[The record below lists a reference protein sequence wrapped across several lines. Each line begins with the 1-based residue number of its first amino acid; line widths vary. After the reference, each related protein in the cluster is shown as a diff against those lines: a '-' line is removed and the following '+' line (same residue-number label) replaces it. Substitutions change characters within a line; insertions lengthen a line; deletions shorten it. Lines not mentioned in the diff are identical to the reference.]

1 MLQSYTCPKVGT
13 LNPDTA
19 LKLPI
24 QAAAL
29 LHSLPGIILLRGDD
43 PAGSVFF
50 ATDGCLSLTG
60 YTAAEI
66 CGNADSDSIFNV
78 LIYPED
84 LKELFYCLRNAI
96 EEQQPY
102 SVEYRF
108 KTKSGQQRWFLEQG
122 HCSSS
127 NLHSGKQ
134 IQALVTDI
142 SAQKQAQ
149 DQLKHDAFYDQLTG
163 LPNRSLFLDRLT
175 HSVRRIQRAPNEKFA
190 VLFLDLD
197 RFKVINDSLGHRVG
211 DLLLVE
217 VAQRLQSCIRPGDT
231 VARLGGDEFTMLI
244 DQVDALDEVILV
256 ADRILRDMSTAF
268 HIEDHEIFTT
278 TSIGLALSSED
289 YSFPEDLIR
298 DADIALYQAKAM
310 GKACYS
316 LFQPGMHIH
325 AVVRLQIEND
335 LRHAIER
342 QEFCLFLQPIMVMET
357 GRLVGFE
364 VFVYWQHPTRGLLA
378 PGEFLS
384 VAEETGLIILI
395 GQWVLATA
403 CSQMSQWHLQFPT
416 AQSVFVSVNL
426 SNPELCHPDLIT
438 TLERALEQ
446 SKLNPLCLKL
456 EIAENLLINN
466 SEEILSRLQQIRALG
481 IDVCIDDFGTG
492 YLALNYLDQYPINL
506 LKIDRSFIGRLE
518 SAETLEVVRAILSM
532 TRSLGIKAIAEGI
545 EEVAQVARLRALGC
559 ELGQGFLF
567 TRPMDRT
574 QALLFLQSQYES
586 DADTSITVCIPK
598 VFIQSRSGRYQLLLV
613 GRMSW
618 TLGRAP
624 DSTICLPDRR
634 VSREHAMI
642 LRLARSG
649 EFFLVDLSSSNG
661 SFLNRERVAVPRQLR
676 NGDVIQIGKTEIEF
690 FDESMPKNLDRSL
703 GNAPLVLMHQ
713 PSVLQGQV
721 WREVLIAQS
730 VSVIWQA
737 PDVGLIQTL
746 RQIEAAG
753 ARFPDL
759 LLVDVASLE
768 SDIDHFLQWL
778 RLHYESLPVI
788 LTEGASQQL
797 PQEQRNQAKVAGAID
812 LLSGFHVHGADM
824 ATNGADVARKVKHLL
839 TALKKPFDS
848 EALLQTST
856 SILQFVIRN
865 ETLF

>member
-1 MLQSYTCPKVGT
+1 M
-13 LNPDTA
+13 NPDTA
-19 LKLPI
+19 LKLPV
-24 QAAAL
+24 QAADL
-29 LHSLPGIILLRGDD
+29 LHALPGIVLLRSGDSN
-43 PAGSVFF
+43 GSVLF
-50 ATDGCLSLTG
+50 ASDGCLGLTG
-60 YTAAEI
+60 YAAAEI
-66 CGNADSDSIFNV
+66 YGNADSGPIFNG
-78 LIYPED
+78 LIYPDD
-84 LKELFYCLRNAI
+84 LKELFYCLKHAS

-122 HCSSS
+122 HCSSPDS
-127 NLHSGKQ
+127 HSAKQ

-142 SAQKQAQ
+142 STQKQAQ
-149 DQLKHDAFYDQLTG
+149 EQLKHDAFYDQLTG
-163 LPNRSLFLDRLT
+163 LPNRSLFIDRLT
-175 HSVRRIQRAPNEKFA
+175 HSVRRIERAPGEMFA
-190 VLFLDLD
+190 ALFLDLD

-211 DLLLVE
+211 DLLLMG

-244 DQVDALDEVILV
+244 SQVYTLDEVLLV
-256 ADRILRDMSTAF
+256 ADRILRDMSLAF
-268 HIEDHEIFTT
+268 HIEEHEIFTT
-278 TSIGLALSSED
+278 TSIGIALSSEN
-289 YSFPEDLIR
+289 YSFPEDMIR
-298 DADIALYQAKAM
+298 DADIALYKAKAM
-310 GKACYS
+310 GRACYS

-325 AVVRLQIEND
+325 AVARLQIEND
-335 LRHAIER
+335 LRRAIEN
-342 QEFCLFLQPIMVMET
+342 QEFCLFLQPITVMET
-357 GRLVGFE
+357 GHLVGFE
-364 VFVYWQHPTRGLLA
+364 AFVYWQHPTRGLLA

-384 VAEETGLIILI
+384 VAEETGLIIAV
-395 GQWVLATA
+395 GQWVVTTA
-403 CSQMSQWHLQFPT
+403 CSYMSQWHLQLPN
-416 AQSVFVSVNL
+416 AQSVYISVNL
-426 SNPELCHPDLIT
+426 SNAELCHPELLT

-466 SEEILSRLQQIRALG
+466 SEKILTRLQQIKALG

-492 YLALNYLDQYPINL
+492 YLALNYLDQFPINL

-518 SAETLEVVRAILSM
+518 SAETLKVVRAILTM
-532 TRSLGIKAIAEGI
+532 THSLGIKAIAEGI
-545 EEVAQVARLRALGC
+545 EEAAQVARLRSLGC

-574 QALLFLQSQYES
+574 QTLLFLQSHYES
-586 DADTSITVCIPK
+586 DADTSITISIPK

-624 DSTICLPDRR
+624 ESTICLPDRR

-642 LRLARSG
+642 LRLARTG
-649 EFFLVDLSSSNG
+649 EFFIVDLSSRNG
-661 SFLNRERVAVPRQLR
+661 SFLNRERITVPRQLC

-690 FDESMPKNLDRSL
+690 FDESMPQNLERSWS
-703 GNAPLVLMHQ
+703 NAPLVLMHQ

-746 RQIEAAG
+746 RQIEATG

-759 LLVDVASLE
+759 LLVDTASLE
-768 SDIDHFLQWL
+768 SDIEQFLQWL
-778 RLHYESLPVI
+778 RLHYETLPVV
-788 LTEGASQQL
+788 LTEGASHQL
-797 PQEQRNQAKVAGAID
+797 AQERREQAKKAGAFD

-824 ATNGADVARKVKHLL
+824 ATNGADVARKAEHLL
-839 TALKKPFDS
+839 TALKKSFDPK
-848 EALLQTST
+848 ALLQSAT